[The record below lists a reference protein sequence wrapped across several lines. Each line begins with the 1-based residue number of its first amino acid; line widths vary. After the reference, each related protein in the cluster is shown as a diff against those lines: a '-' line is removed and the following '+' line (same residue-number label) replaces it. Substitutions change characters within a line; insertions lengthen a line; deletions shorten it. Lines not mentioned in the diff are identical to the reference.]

1 MSTVLSSDGLRAL
14 KAQIS
19 DVCSAS
25 AREECLKTLDH
36 ELQECEGMKSAL
48 AEQAVRTQEKA
59 DELVDRCN
67 LALEVLRL
75 TETQKTELSATLDE
89 ILRLIHRRGKP
100 WVDSHG
106 RLPSAGAAA
115 SPPAAA
121 PPPPPPAHLRGKK
134 VLVTWTL
141 VDRSRKEEVAEFR
154 ATLTK
159 PLLGGTAYEI
169 RYDKGH
175 RSRAKIQPTVRPE
188 SCTTFA
194 ELARR
199 LEEGEEVHILA
210 SDYDKDPGDPKN
222 LRATTMRLWKD
233 KRRLLSANDT
243 TTSRKRRRDA
253 SPEATTAPASKK
265 KKKKQPKRRRS
276 PRNHK

>member
-36 ELQECEGMKSAL
+36 ELRECEAMKSAL

-106 RLPSAGAAA
+106 RLPSAGA
-115 SPPAAA
+115 S
-121 PPPPPPAHLRGKK
+121 PPPPPAHLRGTK

-141 VDRSRKEEVAEFR
+141 VDRFRKEEVAEFR

-159 PLLGGTAYEI
+159 PLLGGSAYEI
-169 RYDKGH
+169 RYDTGH
-175 RSRAKIQPTVRPE
+175 RSRDKIQPTVRPE
-188 SCTTFA
+188 SCTLA

-199 LEEGEEVHILA
+199 LEEGEEVQILA
-210 SDYDKDPGDPKN
+210 SDYGKDPGDPNN

-233 KRRLLSANDT
+233 KRLLSAND
-243 TTSRKRRRDA
+243 TSRKRRRDA
-253 SPEATTAPASKK
+253 APEATAAAAPKK
-265 KKKKQPKRRRS
+265 KKKKKEPKRRTS
-276 PRNHK
+276 PRKHK

>member
-1 MSTVLSSDGLRAL
+1 M
-14 KAQIS
+14 
-19 DVCSAS
+19 
-25 AREECLKTLDH
+25 
-36 ELQECEGMKSAL
+36 
-48 AEQAVRTQEKA
+48 
-59 DELVDRCN
+59 
-67 LALEVLRL
+67 
-75 TETQKTELSATLDE
+75 
-89 ILRLIHRRGKP
+89 
-100 WVDSHG
+100 
-106 RLPSAGAAA
+106 
-115 SPPAAA
+115 
-121 PPPPPPAHLRGKK
+121 
-134 VLVTWTL
+134 LVTWTL

-233 KRRLLSANDT
+233 KRMLSAND

-253 SPEATTAPASKK
+253 APEATAPAAPKNK
-265 KKKKQPKRRRS
+265 KKKKQPKRRTS
-276 PRNHK
+276 PRKHK

>member
-1 MSTVLSSDGLRAL
+1 MSTVLSCDGLRAL

-25 AREECLKTLDH
+25 AREECLKALDH

-89 ILRLIHRRGKP
+89 ILRLIHRHGKP
-100 WVDSHG
+100 WVDSRG
-106 RLPSAGAAA
+106 RLPSAGAGA
-115 SPPAAA
+115 SPAPA
-121 PPPPPPAHLRGKK
+121 PPPPAHLRGKK

-141 VDRSRKEEVAEFR
+141 VDRTRTEEVAEFR

-159 PLLGGTAYEI
+159 TLGGTAYEI

-175 RSRAKIQPTVRPE
+175 KSRAKIQPTVRPASE
-188 SCTTFA
+188 SCTLA

-199 LEEGEEVHILA
+199 LEEGEEVRILA
-210 SDYDKDPGDPKN
+210 SDYDKDPGDPNN

-233 KRRLLSANDT
+233 KRMLSANDN

-253 SPEATTAPASKK
+253 ASPEATAPAAPKK
-265 KKKKQPKRRRS
+265 KKKKQPKRRTS
-276 PRNHK
+276 PRKHK